1 MTLPQ
6 RVSPQARSAPRGP
19 GRWRHFHP
27 WTLLIGLVLQLQL
40 GYLLLADQLNPV
52 PEVAQLRRIPI
63 EVLGVREQ
71 PPQLRVRSVDQ
82 QPFDLEFPASLAL
95 LAPVGTPLQA
105 QDWRALPGCMGYVL
119 AMPMRWVSDE
129 RLRVWELHCG
139 PVHRVYAEFKA
150 SYEAA
155 LPQAERAMEWHG
167 LAILLATLAVL
178 ALERRVLWRRVLW
191 RRRPT

>member
-1 MTLPQ
+1 MSALH
-6 RVSPQARSAPRGP
+6 RVPPGATPAPRRA

-27 WTLLIGLVLQLQL
+27 WTLLIGLLLQLQL
-40 GYLLLADQLNPV
+40 GYLLLADHLNPV
-52 PEVAQLRRIPI
+52 PQAEQLRQIPI
-63 EVLGVREQ
+63 EVLSVRDQ

-82 QPFDLEFPASLAL
+82 RPFDLEFPASLAL

-105 QDWRALPGCMGYVL
+105 QDWSALPGCMGYAL
-119 AMPMRWVSDE
+119 AMPMRWVSGE

-178 ALERRVLWRRVLW
+178 ALERRVLWRR
-191 RRRPT
+191 RPA